1 MMIVAHVV
9 TTRSLTIRPFK
20 VHVFSGALR
29 SLQSNAKTLT
39 QLMLL
44 RNKRY
49 ALAVEGNTRT
59 RNVIFSGSKSF
70 LRFRL

>member
-9 TTRSLTIRPFK
+9 TTRSLRPFK

-44 RNKRY
+44 RNKRNV
-49 ALAVEGNTRT
+49 LTVERNTRIGMSYFW
-59 RNVIFSGSKSF
+59 VPSLFSASG
-70 LRFRL
+70 